1 MTADNQ
7 LTQRPAWKALQN
19 HYKQIEPLHLRNLF
33 ADDPQRASRFSMEA
47 LGIYLD
53 YSKNRITGETI
64 PLLLE
69 LAESSDL
76 QTRIEAM
83 FRGDKINFTE
93 DRAVLHVALR
103 APQHASMVVNRK
115 NVVPEVHAV
124 LDKMAEFANR
134 VRSGEWKGFTEKP
147 YETWSYR
154 DWQFRSGSHDGL

>member
-134 VRSGEWKGFTEKP
+134 VRSGEWKGFTEK
-147 YETWSYR
+147 R
-154 DWQFRSGSHDGL
+154 IRNVVISGLAVPIWVP